1 MANVAGGV
9 GLAVVLL
16 VLFPVSTTVLRHRVH
31 PWALAK
37 FVVFVL
43 YSLVMSSWAVIK
55 VIVRPTPTS
64 LRAAVVRVRL
74 EHESALTTTIVA
86 NAITLT
92 PGTMTLTA
100 RLDPAEVNV
109 HVLSFDDADEFRES
123 VLDLERRTVAAFE
136 PRLRRPGR
144 DRRRGGLVNVVS
156 GVVLALLAIASIL
169 CVVRALLPGTIIDR
183 AIALDGVVS
192 AIICGVSVA
201 AVRTGNSTF
210 IDIALVGGLLGFLT
224 LSTVARYVGRR
235 GL

>member
-1 MANVAGGV
+1 M
-9 GLAVVLL
+9 
-16 VLFPVSTTVLRHRVH
+16 H
-31 PWALAK
+31 PWAFVK
-37 FVVFVL
+37 FIVFVL

-55 VIVRPTPTS
+55 VILRPTPTA
-64 LRAAVVRVRL
+64 LRSAVVRVRL

-109 HVLSFDDADEFRES
+109 HVLSFDDADDFRES

-136 PRLRRPGR
+136 PRFADTWSTMH
-144 DRRRGGLVNVVS
+144 DRRRRTGRSVMNVVT
-156 GVVLALLAIASIL
+156 GDRARPARPWPRCCAS
-169 CVVRALLPGTIIDR
+169 CGRSCPASIIDR

-192 AIICGVSVA
+192 AIICGVAVA
-201 AVRTGNSTF
+201 AVRTGNSTLV
-210 IDIALVGGLLGFLT
+210 DIALVGGLLGFLT
-224 LSTVARYVGRR
+224 LSTIARYVGRR

>member
-1 MANVAGGV
+1 MTTRIVRSLPLAVVLVGTWLLLQGEWSAANVAGGI

-16 VLFPVSTTVLRHRVH
+16 VMFPVSGSVLRHRVH

-55 VIVRPTPTS
+55 VILRPTPTA

-109 HVLSFDDADEFRES
+109 HVLSFDDADDFRES

-136 PRLRRPGR
+136 PRFADLEVDDERPPTT
-144 DRRRGGLVNVVS
+144 D
-156 GVVLALLAIASIL
+156 
-169 CVVRALLPGTIIDR
+169 GT
-183 AIALDGVVS
+183 AG
-192 AIICGVSVA
+192 
-201 AVRTGNSTF
+201 
-210 IDIALVGGLLGFLT
+210 
-224 LSTVARYVGRR
+224 
-235 GL
+235 

>member
-1 MANVAGGV
+1 MTTPSMGRLTGRLVRSLPLAVVIVGTWLLLQGQWSVANVAGGV

-55 VIVRPTPTS
+55 VIVRPRPTA

-109 HVLSFDDADEFRES
+109 HVLSFDDADAFRES

-136 PRLRRPGR
+136 PRSDGR
-144 DRRRGGLVNVVS
+144 S
-156 GVVLALLAIASIL
+156 GTADGAAS
-169 CVVRALLPGTIIDR
+169 
-183 AIALDGVVS
+183 
-192 AIICGVSVA
+192 
-201 AVRTGNSTF
+201 
-210 IDIALVGGLLGFLT
+210 
-224 LSTVARYVGRR
+224 
-235 GL
+235 